1 MDPISIWNFT
11 DELYLYFIVRLLSHN
26 GLFIYRCHIILHKHM
41 PVVPNVWNI
50 ERRIV
55 WSNQWL
61 IKRSKSIIR
70 QQLWLFSCISN
81 KIGYN
86 ISLSW
91 AGKGPVSLASVPD
104 MYNLQCRQVWL
115 EMISFWVYCYLGSLI
130 SLFVVIWHA
139 YIYSQGPSPTTS
151 DDDWLTNKSEL
162 FSVRSGNNDDYA
174 PETIPWSVLA
184 MKLCHVHSVF
194 SVNWNVSWLLLFVC
208 LRTSV
213 ELLRLVID
221 LPCVTPGSK

>member
-1 MDPISIWNFT
+1 MNIDTWLKFLWLKDNGSISIWNFT
-11 DELYLYFIVRLLSHN
+11 DELYLYFIVRWLSHN

-61 IKRSKSIIR
+61 IKRSKSVIR

-130 SLFVVIWHA
+130 FIFCNLACLYIVKDPVPQHLMTIGWLINLNYLASGQGIMMIMPQRPFLDLF
-139 YIYSQGPSPTTS
+139 
-151 DDDWLTNKSEL
+151 
-162 FSVRSGNNDDYA
+162 
-174 PETIPWSVLA
+174 
-184 MKLCHVHSVF
+184 
-194 SVNWNVSWLLLFVC
+194 
-208 LRTSV
+208 
-213 ELLRLVID
+213 
-221 LPCVTPGSK
+221 